1 MACPGSSPVSFSSS
15 RGRRTA
21 GMLHALSLLLALA
34 APSASAFPLSAEL
47 RLQER
52 VSMESLANQLNQALQ
67 HGISLQY
74 QPGDIRRLAGPDE
87 RDYQRLLAS
96 LRSRGFE
103 ITEESPTRLWLEI
116 SADSA
121 IYERTFDVSIED
133 LGDGRHRSS
142 GQPRLSGELS
152 LIRSITGL
160 DNTHRLRHTRLLPES
175 TSASLAQSG
184 GRRAIQVIRPQQIG
198 SAYGFDELYKNGLT
212 GQGEEIAIAALS
224 DFPGTPY
231 STYFAAVNPKII
243 PRVRRIRV
251 GKIPDVLRMDAREQ
265 EKNGV
270 IETVMDIELSGMIAP
285 GATIDVYEGENS
297 LAGILHVFRRILDDN
312 RAKIISH
319 SWGDCEPVWSR
330 ASRAFVDDLNAL
342 LARADAQGVNVFASS
357 GDDGSSDC
365 EFIRGRSVNF
375 PASSPYAIA
384 VGGTTVK
391 TIHPFLETAWS
402 KSGGGISAIFD
413 SPSWQSGLPV
423 EYQAGRAIPDVAFDA
438 SRASP
443 EPAYIT
449 VGANSSSYVVNGT
462 SAGVPQWAGFLALV
476 NEGREEHGKKPL
488 GYLNPII
495 YGMSDADRAE
505 AFNDITTG
513 SNGAFS
519 AGPGWD
525 AVTGW
530 GSMKASGLY
539 SWLLKQ

>member
-1 MACPGSSPVSFSSS
+1 MAYRGSSPVPVRSL
-15 RGRRTA
+15 RGRRAT
-21 GMLHALSLLLALA
+21 GMLHALSLLALA

-52 VSMESLANQLNQALQ
+52 VSMESLANQVNQSLQ
-67 HGISLQY
+67 HGIPLQY

-121 IYERTFDVSIED
+121 VYERTFDVSIED

-152 LIRSITGL
+152 LIRSLIGL
-160 DNTHRLRHTRLLPES
+160 DNTHQLRHTRLLAES
-175 TSASLAQSG
+175 ASASLPEDG
-184 GRRAIQVIRPQQIG
+184 GRWIMQVMYPPQIQ
-198 SAYGFDELYKNGLT
+198 SAYGFDELYKKGLT
-212 GQGEEIAIAALS
+212 GKGEEIAIATLS

-231 STYFAAVNPKII
+231 STYFAAVNPKTI

-251 GKIPDVLRMDAREQ
+251 GKIPDVSRMDAREQ
-265 EKNGV
+265 KKNNV
-270 IETVMDIELSGMIAP
+270 METQFDIELAGMIAP
-285 GATIDVYEGENS
+285 GATIAVYEGENTD
-297 LAGILHVFRRILDDN
+297 AGTLHVFRRILDDN
-312 RAKIISH
+312 RAKIISF
-319 SWGDCEPVWSR
+319 SWVECESVSSR
-330 ASRAFVDDLNAL
+330 AYLDGLNAL

-357 GDDGSSDC
+357 GDNGSSAC
-365 EFIRGRSVNF
+365 ERGGGRSVYF
-375 PASSPYAIA
+375 PSSSPYAIA
-384 VGGTTVK
+384 VGGTTVH
-391 TIHPFLETAWS
+391 TIHPLLETAWS
-402 KSGGGISAIFD
+402 KSSGGISAIFD
-413 SPSWQSGLPV
+413 SPSWQSGLPA
-423 EYQAGRAIPDVAFDA
+423 EYRTGRALPDVAFDA
-438 SRASP
+438 SQASP
-443 EPAYIT
+443 EPVYIT
-449 VGANSSSYVVNGT
+449 IGASSFWIGVDGT
-462 SAGVPQWAGFLALV
+462 STGAPEWAGFLALV
-476 NEGREEHGKKPL
+476 NEGREGHGKKPV

-505 AFNDITTG
+505 TFNDVTTG

-539 SWLLKQ
+539 SWLLKL